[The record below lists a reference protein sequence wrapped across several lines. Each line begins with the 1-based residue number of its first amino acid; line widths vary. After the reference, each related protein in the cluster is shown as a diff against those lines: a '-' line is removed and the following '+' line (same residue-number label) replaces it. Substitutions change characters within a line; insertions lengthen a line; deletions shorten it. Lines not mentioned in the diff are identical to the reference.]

1 MYSNLRRMWAGAC
14 AATALAMLSPALAA
28 DGYIVEQKGRNFS
41 FNTATGLAT
50 HNGVSMQGLNSAA
63 RKGEFELR
71 SFWEKGGFRATV
83 KFGSTTVVDGT
94 DLSDISR
101 MGGFRFDRTGS
112 YVYIRTVKG
121 PKARVELVHDGQ
133 VALEWPRLAVVS
145 VLAYRRDALVVSV
158 FDKSVQRTRFYW
170 FARADG
176 TIVTDGRLLG
186 SFEGCAL
193 LGAKAARREIVLEN
207 YCDPEKGSDLVSL
220 DMKSGRV
227 TLLLSSDADE
237 IFVPQLDRRKG
248 AISVL
253 AVSGSSSAKT
263 AFHAISGVLLR
274 GLGEPVSRASDEAG
288 KQSWA
293 QSYRTLTLATLYRK
307 SGHAVFA
314 DLATRAM
321 RNTLSVRNADLGI
334 SGTFNPGS
342 AWASRIYS
350 TDRRSPVSFQINQ
363 AMISGSLL
371 RSCEMLG
378 TLCPKPLRRRIEA
391 SASNLVSSYEQQFE
405 TASGLYRI
413 QYGAPFRF
421 DGIWAPWNWQLT
433 WAVLLDRVGSFE
445 NKPHLSARA
454 EEIAGKFTKTWTQGS
469 GGALWRYW
477 APSYYQGWRQDDR
490 ISQHRP
496 ARRAEPEPKRF
507 EDVNH
512 AGLSL
517 MGLAAIGHRLKPD
530 HELALRATL
539 DRLLDNGTILPRDM
553 DGNGPRTP
561 RWLPGAGWDAFATAK
576 LRTRYTK
583 LVPGA
588 ASGHQLLAYADLFD
602 PAQPFQLTLTHKRC
616 SAGKCS
622 TAETWS
628 FDSLADFLADNPLFR
643 ISQTGTR

>member
-1 MYSNLRRMWAGAC
+1 MYNNLRRLWVGAC
-14 AATALAMLSPALAA
+14 AVTALATLSPALAA
-28 DGYIVEQKGRNFS
+28 DGYLVEQKGRNFS
-41 FNTATGLAT
+41 FNTATGLVT

-83 KFGSTTVVDGT
+83 RFGSKTIVDGR
-94 DLSDISR
+94 DLDDISR

-158 FDKSVQRTRFYW
+158 FDKSAQRTRFYR
-170 FARADG
+170 FARTDG
-176 TIVTDGRLLG
+176 TIVPDGRLLG

-193 LGAKAARREIVLEN
+193 LGAKAARRSIVLEK
-207 YCDPEKGSDLVSL
+207 YCDPEKGSDLVKL
-220 DMKSGRV
+220 DMKSGRI
-227 TLLLSSDADE
+227 TLLLSSNADE
-237 IFVPQLDRRKG
+237 VFMPQLDRRKG
-248 AISVL
+248 ALSAL
-253 AVSGSSSAKT
+253 AVSGSPAAKM

-274 GLGEPVSRASDEAG
+274 GLGEPISLASDEAG

-307 SGHAVFA
+307 SGHPVFA
-314 DLATRAM
+314 DLATQAM

-334 SGTFNPGS
+334 SDALNPGS

-371 RSCEMLG
+371 RACEMLDP
-378 TLCPKPLRRRIEA
+378 LCPKPLRRRIEA
-391 SASNLVSSYEQQFE
+391 NASNLVSSYERQFE
-405 TASGLYRI
+405 KASGLYRI

-433 WAVLLDRVGSFE
+433 WAVLLDRVGTFE

-454 EEIAGKFTKTWTQGS
+454 REIAGKFTKTWVQGS
-469 GGALWRYW
+469 TGALWRYW
-477 APSYYQGWRQDDR
+477 APDYYQGWRETDKV
-490 ISQHRP
+490 SQHRP
-496 ARRAEPEPKRF
+496 VRKAEPQSKRF
-507 EDVNH
+507 EDINH

-517 MGLAAIGHRLKPD
+517 MGLAAIGHQLKPD
-530 HELALRATL
+530 HERDLRVTL
-539 DRLLDNGTILPRDM
+539 DRLLDNGAILPRDI

-561 RWLPGAGWDAFATAK
+561 RWLPGAGWDAFATPK

-616 SAGKCS
+616 SAGECS

-628 FDSLADFLADNPLFR
+628 FDNLADFLADNPLFR
-643 ISQTGTR
+643 ISQAGTQ

>member
-1 MYSNLRRMWAGAC
+1 MYSNLKRVWAGGLC
-14 AATALAMLSPALAA
+14 CTALATLSPAVAA
-28 DGYIVEQKGRNFS
+28 DGYLIEQKGRNFS
-41 FNTATGLAT
+41 FNTATGPAT
-50 HNGVSMQGLNSAA
+50 HNGVAMEGLNSAA

-71 SFWEKGGFRATV
+71 SFWEKGGFSATV
-83 KFGSTTVVDGT
+83 KFGKSMVVDGT

-133 VALEWPRLAVVS
+133 VVLEWPRLAVVS
-145 VLAYRRDALVVSV
+145 LLAYRRDALVVSI
-158 FDKSVQRTRFYW
+158 FDKVAQRTRFYS

-176 TIVTDGRLLG
+176 TIIPDGRLLG

-193 LGAKAARREIVLEN
+193 LGAKAARRSIVLEK
-207 YCDPEKGSDLVSL
+207 YCDPENGSDLVSL
-220 DMKSGRV
+220 DMKSGRI
-227 TLLLSSDADE
+227 TPLLSSGADE
-237 IFVPQLDRRKG
+237 VFAPQLDRRKG
-248 AISVL
+248 VVSAL
-253 AVSGSSSAKT
+253 AVSGSPSAKM

-274 GLGEPVSRASDEAG
+274 GLGEPLSRASDEAG

-293 QSYRTLTLATLYRK
+293 QSYRTLTLAALYRK
-307 SGHAVFA
+307 SGHPVFA

-334 SGTFNPGS
+334 KGTFNPGS

-391 SASNLVSSYEQQFE
+391 NASSLVSSYEQQFE
-405 TASGLYRI
+405 TATGLYRI

-433 WAVLLDRVGSFE
+433 WAVLLDRVGTFE

-454 EEIAGKFTKTWTQGS
+454 GKIADKFTKTWAQGS
-469 GGALWRYW
+469 AGALWRYW
-477 APSYYQGWRQDDR
+477 VPSYYQGWSEADK

-496 ARRAEPEPKRF
+496 TRKAEPKPKRF
-507 EDVNH
+507 EDINH

-517 MGLAAIGHRLKPD
+517 MGLAAIGHRLSRPVNA
-530 HELALRATL
+530 H
-539 DRLLDNGTILPRDM
+539 
-553 DGNGPRTP
+553 
-561 RWLPGAGWDAFATAK
+561 
-576 LRTRYTK
+576 
-583 LVPGA
+583 
-588 ASGHQLLAYADLFD
+588 
-602 PAQPFQLTLTHKRC
+602 
-616 SAGKCS
+616 
-622 TAETWS
+622 
-628 FDSLADFLADNPLFR
+628 FR
-643 ISQTGTR
+643 

>member
-1 MYSNLRRMWAGAC
+1 MYSSFRRLWVGAC
-14 AATALAMLSPALAA
+14 AATALSVLSPALAA
-28 DGYIVEQKGRNFS
+28 DGYLVEQTGRNFS
-41 FNTATGLAT
+41 FNTATGVAS
-50 HNGVSMQGLNSAA
+50 HNGVAMQGLNSAA

-83 KFGSTTVVDGT
+83 KFGSNTIVDGT

-121 PKARVELVHDGQ
+121 PKARVELIHDGK

-158 FDKSVQRTRFYW
+158 FDKTAQRTRFYR

-176 TIVTDGRLLG
+176 EIVPDGRLLG
-186 SFEGCAL
+186 SFGGCAL
-193 LGAKAARREIVLEN
+193 LGAKAARREIVLEK
-207 YCDPEKGSDLVSL
+207 YCDTENGSDLVSL
-220 DMKSGRV
+220 DMKSGRI
-227 TLLLSSDADE
+227 TPLLSTDADE

-248 AISVL
+248 ALSAL
-253 AVSGSSSAKT
+253 AVTGSPAAKM
-263 AFHAISGVLLR
+263 AFHAINGVLMR
-274 GLGEPVSRASDEAG
+274 GLGEPLSRASDEAG

-307 SGHAVFA
+307 TGHRVFA
-314 DLATRAM
+314 VLAVRAM
-321 RNTLSVRNADLGI
+321 RNTLSVRNIDLGI
-334 SGTFNPGS
+334 TGTFNPGS

-371 RSCEMLG
+371 RACEMLG
-378 TLCPKPLRRRIEA
+378 KQCPTPLRSKIETN
-391 SASNLVSSYEQQFE
+391 ASNLVNSYEQQFE
-405 TASGLYRI
+405 KASGLYRI

-445 NKPHLSARA
+445 SKPHLSARA
-454 EEIAGKFTKTWTQGS
+454 EEIAGRFTNTWEQAS

-477 APSYYQGWRQDDR
+477 APSYYLGWRQVDR

-496 ARRAEPEPKRF
+496 ARKAEPEPKRF
-507 EDVNH
+507 EDINH

-517 MGLAAIGHRLKPD
+517 MGLAAIGFQLKPD
-530 HELALRATL
+530 HQRALRITL
-539 DRLLDNGTILPRDM
+539 DRLLDNGAILPRDI

-576 LRTRYTK
+576 LRTRYSK

-602 PAQPFQLTLTHKRC
+602 PAQPFQLTLTHKKC
-616 SAGKCS
+616 SAGKCK
-622 TAETWS
+622 TAGTWS
-628 FDSLADFLADNPLFR
+628 FDSLDDFLADNPLFR
-643 ISQTGTR
+643 ISQLGTR